1 MCAQGS
7 LAMWG
12 SPVREEFSGSKE
24 GEKGIPEGYK
34 LLCGMS
40 MGFPE
45 KDAKI
50 NTYNPGRAEVM
61 MAGLD

>member
-1 MCAQGS
+1 
-7 LAMWG
+7 MWG